1 MNIKMVSLCLRA
13 LVLSLILLGGC
24 SLAPGYTRPETALPE
39 AFSGDARSGDARS
52 GNARSGG
59 ENRVPDAANRL
70 WWATFASKA
79 LPELQRLALD
89 NNHAFAAERWLLS
102 QKLSQVR
109 SSRSAL
115 FPSVELGLNSSR
127 QGGESPA
134 GYTVKDAYS
143 GSLQVKYEL
152 DLWGKNSDTATSAA
166 FSAEAGLNAWRGAG
180 LSLESE
186 VALTYFAMLAAQ
198 ANLRVYDAML
208 NNAREVLVYQEKR
221 AALGAAEPL
230 EVARQRNSV
239 QSMEAERMGYRIKID
254 EARNSLCLLLGVAT
268 LPATLE
274 SAVTA
279 DSLMVLLPPAISPGL
294 PSQLLARRPDIAEAE
309 ARLQS
314 ANADIGVA
322 RAAFLPVL
330 NLTVTNAVQSD
341 QLTRFIAPESAL
353 YTLAASLVQPIF
365 SGGRQLA
372 QLDLAVAVKEEL
384 IERYRQASLAAFWE
398 ASTALNANDLL
409 ATQELFRVEASRQA
423 AEAYRIA
430 RAQYEAGAQ
439 DYLSLLT
446 AQDSMLSAES
456 SLVQTRLQ
464 RLNSV
469 VALFKALGGGWGV
482 MPPELVLSERS
493 PR

>member
-1 MNIKMVSLCLRA
+1 MNIHTFSVCLRA
-13 LVLSLILLGGC
+13 LVLSLVLGGC
-24 SLAPGYTRPETALPE
+24 SLAPGYTRPETALPD
-39 AFSGDARSGDARS
+39 AFSAHSGDARGSAS
-52 GNARSGG
+52 SGG
-59 ENRVPDAANRL
+59 ENREGVPAAHRA
-70 WWATFASKA
+70 WWATFASTA

-89 NNHAFAAERWLLS
+89 NNHAFAAERWVLA

-115 FPSVELGLNSSR
+115 FPAVDLSVGSSR
-127 QGGESPA
+127 QGGESVS

-143 GSLQVKYEL
+143 GSLQVKYEV
-152 DLWGKNSDTATSAA
+152 DLWGKNSDTAKSAA
-166 FSAEAGLNAWRGAG
+166 YSAEAGLNVWRGAG

-198 ANLRVYDAML
+198 ANLRVYDAKL
-208 NNAREVLVYQEKR
+208 GNAREVLAYQEKR

-254 EARNSLCLLLGVAT
+254 EARNSLCLLLGVAA
-268 LPATLE
+268 LPA
-274 SAVTA
+274 SVQRGVGA
-279 DSLMVLLPPAISPGL
+279 DSLMGLLPPAISPGL

-309 ARLQS
+309 ARLQA

-330 NLTVTNAVQSD
+330 NLTETNAVQSE

-353 YTLAASLVQPIF
+353 YTLAAALVQPIF

-384 IERYRQASLAAFWE
+384 IERYREASLAAFWE
-398 ASTALNANDLL
+398 VSTALNANDLL

-469 VALFKALGGGWGV
+469 VALFKALGGGWSV
-482 MPPELVLSERS
+482 MAPAAAREGGR
-493 PR
+493 